1 MPPRRLQEDEEDASL
16 SSSDE
21 EVKTLREAFY
31 DLGDY
36 VTIDIPP
43 NVKPPVRA
51 TTTSG
56 KGAAGWDCRAN
67 QAVTI
72 GPRQTRKVDIGLKM
86 ALPAGL
92 CALLLSRSRLASE
105 GVTVEGGLID
115 SEHRGP
121 ISCILHNNT
130 ECSRRIQ
137 KGERICQL
145 VIISTPP
152 VTWRTVQ
159 KLDDPA
165 RDDGG
170 LGHTGQL

>member
-1 MPPRRLQEDEEDASL
+1 M
-16 SSSDE
+16 
-21 EVKTLREAFY
+21 
-31 DLGDY
+31 
-36 VTIDIPP
+36 
-43 NVKPPVRA
+43 
-51 TTTSG
+51 
-56 KGAAGWDCRAN
+56 
-67 QAVTI
+67 TI

-115 SEHRGP
+115 SEYRGP

-137 KGERICQL
+137 KGEKICQL
-145 VIISTPP
+145 VIIATPP
-152 VTWRTVQ
+152 ITWRTVQ
-159 KLDDPA
+159 RLDDPV